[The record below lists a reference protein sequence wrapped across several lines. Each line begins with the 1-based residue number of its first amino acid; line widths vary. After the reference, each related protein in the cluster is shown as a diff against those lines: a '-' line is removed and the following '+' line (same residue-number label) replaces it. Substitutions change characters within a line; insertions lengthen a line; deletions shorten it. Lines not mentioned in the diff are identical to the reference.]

1 MQGLSYQ
8 IKQPVG
14 RDIFESWYDIEKSI
28 MKFDRIFNR
37 VEKFNARHMTDV
49 KNHERREKRMI
60 ERRNE
65 RWSKNYTY
73 FFGNLTE
80 EEQ

>member
-1 MQGLSYQ
+1 MTYQ
-8 IKQPVG
+8 VKQPIG
-14 RDIFESWYDIEKSI
+14 RDLFESWYDIEKSI

-49 KNHERREKRMI
+49 RNHDRRERRMI
-60 ERRNE
+60 ERKNE

-73 FFGNLTE
+73 FSGNLTE
-80 EEQ
+80 EE